1 MTRLLIVPA
10 VLMAL
15 TGCAAVA
22 FLPLGPPQAI
32 LYADAGGGR
41 LVTENAIGKKKGEAC
56 ATSILGLVTT
66 GDASIRAAADAGGI
80 TKIASVDANFT
91 NILGIYSKYCTTVSG
106 DKSEA
111 AAPEP
116 SE

>member
-1 MTRLLIVPA
+1 MIRLLMVPA
-10 VLMAL
+10 LLNL
-15 TGCAAVA
+15 TGCAALA
-22 FLPLGPPQAI
+22 FAPLGPANAI
-32 LYADAGGGR
+32 LYADSGTGR
-41 LVTENAIGKKKGEAC
+41 LVTPNPIGKKKGEAC

-66 GDASIRAAADAGGI
+66 GDAIIRAAADAGGI
-80 TKIASVDANFT
+80 TKIASVDGNFT

-106 DKSEA
+106 DKSDT